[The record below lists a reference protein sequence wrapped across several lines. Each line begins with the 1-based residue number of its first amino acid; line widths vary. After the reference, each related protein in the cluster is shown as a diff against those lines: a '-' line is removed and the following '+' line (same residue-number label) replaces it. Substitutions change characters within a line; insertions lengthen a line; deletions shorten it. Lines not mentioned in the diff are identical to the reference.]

1 MREKAHEKK
10 GDKEIL
16 VPVLCYMNNEEEIR
30 RHVEEDDWVRVDV
43 GGCYNELF
51 KKKNKHVAS
60 L

>member
-30 RHVEEDDWVRVDV
+30 RHVEEDD
-43 GGCYNELF
+43 
-51 KKKNKHVAS
+51 
-60 L
+60 